1 MISASCG
8 DWSVTAN
15 RRHGVNTGGAIR
27 SRTGLTGFA
36 ILSIDS
42 QDQILTADSSPQLPQ
57 ETPPQAIDLYGLGAW
72 VAEMKKRPQH
82 RSTRGELARG
92 SQGDNAKFGAGQVD
106 VPESAFGDME
116 SMHICKTC
124 SKNAAFYAHQAS
136 QPAMKPTASSTT
148 LRRLDAKPS

>member
-1 MISASCG
+1 MISVARNL
-8 DWSVTAN
+8 VFI
-15 RRHGVNTGGAIR
+15 GGAIR

-92 SQGDNAKFGAGQVD
+92 SQGDNNGNSG
-106 VPESAFGDME
+106 
-116 SMHICKTC
+116 
-124 SKNAAFYAHQAS
+124 
-136 QPAMKPTASSTT
+136 QPARDETDGQQDDAAPVGVQAFVSNVRHGSDKGEGSEQQPHRATSVKSPIRTACRGRA
-148 LRRLDAKPS
+148 L